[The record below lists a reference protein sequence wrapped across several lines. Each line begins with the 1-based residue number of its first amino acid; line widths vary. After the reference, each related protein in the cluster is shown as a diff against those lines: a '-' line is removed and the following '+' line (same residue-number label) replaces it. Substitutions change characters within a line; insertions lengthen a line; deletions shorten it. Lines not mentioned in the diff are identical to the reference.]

1 MDQDIPITVVYGAR
15 SCIDGNSG
23 STIQSLR
30 PNSYVKTIVSSIS
43 KQLFSFSSCF
53 SCVDLFKSYQCAF
66 STNSENEG
74 PLI

>member
-30 PNSYVKTIVSSIS
+30 PKSYVKTIVSS
-43 KQLFSFSSCF
+43 KQLLSLLCEFVQSIFM
-53 SCVDLFKSYQCAF
+53 
-66 STNSENEG
+66 
-74 PLI
+74 

>member
-30 PNSYVKTIVSSIS
+30 PKSYVKTIVSSLF
-43 KQLFSFSSCF
+43 KQL
-53 SCVDLFKSYQCAF
+53 LNLLCAF
-66 STNSENEG
+66 VQSISV
-74 PLI
+74 